1 MKKNSMWKMAMSLMI
16 VLAAI
21 CFSGCA
27 DKEDED
33 DKKEQTYYMEN
44 TTISRTDFENVTSRY
59 KNLSNY
65 SATYSQIKELRA
77 SLRKYYPIS
86 SESKSGIKKSELY
99 KFLTESGR
107 SSSEVNEL
115 IEIINDRGNA
125 IWTFYSELSED
136 YYVWVYIEKE

>member
-33 DKKEQTYYMEN
+33 DKKEQTYYLEY

-59 KNLSNY
+59 ENLSNY

-99 KFLTESGR
+99 KVLTESGR

-115 IEIINDRGNA
+115 IDIINDRGNA
-125 IWTFYSELSED
+125 ILTFYSELSED